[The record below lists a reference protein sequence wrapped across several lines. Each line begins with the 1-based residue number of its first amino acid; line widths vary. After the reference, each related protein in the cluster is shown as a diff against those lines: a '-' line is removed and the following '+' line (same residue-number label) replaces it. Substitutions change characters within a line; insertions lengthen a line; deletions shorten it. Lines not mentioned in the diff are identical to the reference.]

1 MATDPFLGITLL
13 EAAQAQPEVVINEA
27 IYKLA
32 AMSPLQAADKDLN
45 DPPSTPDDGDRYIV
59 GANPTGDWVG
69 HGFDV
74 ALNINGTWH
83 FLEPRPGWTCYV
95 IDEGIY
101 YQFIP
106 GSPTG
111 WSALAD
117 AA

>member
-1 MATDPFLGITLL
+1 MATDPFLGITLM
-13 EAAQAQPEVVINEA
+13 EAAQAQPEVIFNEA

-32 AMSPLQAADKDLN
+32 AMSPLQALDKDLTV
-45 DPPSTPDDGDRYIV
+45 PPVTPDDGARYIV
-59 GANPTGDWVG
+59 PGASTGDWAG
-69 HGFDV
+69 HDFEI

-83 FLEPRPGWTCYV
+83 FLEPTPGWTCYV

-111 WSALAD
+111 WSAIAD
-117 AA
+117 VA